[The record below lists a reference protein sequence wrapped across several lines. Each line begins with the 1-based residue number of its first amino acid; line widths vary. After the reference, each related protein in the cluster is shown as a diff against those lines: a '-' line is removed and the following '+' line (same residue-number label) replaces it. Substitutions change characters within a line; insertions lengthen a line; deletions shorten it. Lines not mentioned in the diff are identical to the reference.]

1 MLKAFNFFWR
11 RKPESNRRINDNMGK
26 YTTQKTIKML
36 IYDYKQVRN
45 ARIAILG
52 VSFKENIPDIRNTTP
67 A

>member
-1 MLKAFNFFWR
+1 
-11 RKPESNRRINDNMGK
+11 MGK